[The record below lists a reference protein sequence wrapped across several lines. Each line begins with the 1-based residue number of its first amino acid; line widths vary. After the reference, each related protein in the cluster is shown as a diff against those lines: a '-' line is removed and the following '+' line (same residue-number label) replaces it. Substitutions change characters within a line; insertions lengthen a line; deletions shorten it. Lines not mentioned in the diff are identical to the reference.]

1 MITTLT
7 GANDFA
13 RSQKLRQ
20 LVQAFQSEYGEFAI
34 EKIDGED
41 ATTEQMRASIESLP
55 FLTPRK
61 LVVLR
66 EPGKQKAFAEHID
79 TLLDAVTDTTDVI
92 IIEPKLDKRLTYYKT
107 LKKRTD
113 FQEFAEL
120 DAKGL
125 VPWAI
130 SYAAAHNGTLSRP
143 DATELVDRIGPH
155 QQMLTQEIDKLLLF
169 SPHITSQTIHDL
181 TDKMPQSTMFELLDA
196 AFAGKHEHALRLYQD
211 QRAQKVE
218 PQAILAML
226 AWQLQIIVTVKTAGE
241 RPQEEIAKT
250 AKLNP
255 FVVRKTAT
263 VARRHSLAEIKQA
276 VDRLYSIDIRSKRS
290 QLDLDEALSLF
301 LLQL

>member
-7 GANDFA
+7 GTNDFA
-13 RSQKLRQ
+13 RGQKLRQ
-20 LVQAFQSEYGEFAI
+20 LVRAFQDEHGEFAL
-34 EKIDGED
+34 EKLDGED
-41 ATTEQMRASIESLP
+41 ASTEQMRASVESLP
-55 FLTPRK
+55 FLTSRK

-66 EPGKQKAFAEHID
+66 EPGKQKPFTEQID
-79 TLLDAVTDTTDVI
+79 VILDAVTDTTDVI
-92 IIEPKLDKRLTYYKT
+92 IVEPKLDKRLTYYKT

-113 FQEFAEL
+113 FQEYTEL

-130 SYAAAHNGTLSRP
+130 QYVTEKGGSLSRP
-143 DATELVDRIGPH
+143 DATELVDRIGPN
-155 QQMLTQEIDKLLLF
+155 QQMLTQEIDKLLL
-169 SPHITSQTIHDL
+169 SNPHITTQTIHDL
-181 TDKMPQSTMFELLDA
+181 TDKTPQSTMFELLDA
-196 AFAGKHEHALRLYQD
+196 AFAGKHERALQLYKD
-211 QRAQKVE
+211 QRSQKVE

-226 AWQLQIIVTVKTAGE
+226 AWQLQIIVTVKTAGD
-241 RPQEEIAKT
+241 RPQDEIAKI

-290 QLDLDEALSLF
+290 QLDLDEALSLY